1 MRRTLF
7 MLVFLALLVAAA
19 PAQAGDDQIVITGDV
34 EVPRGETVGD
44 VFVVHGSVRI
54 DGRVTGDIVA
64 FDAPVR
70 INGPVEGEVVAFTE
84 RIVIGPG
91 GHVDGDVSY
100 WDKSPAITVPGAV
113 GGKTEKLD
121 FDEFAAP
128 LGIFA
133 AWIAVWLA
141 MSVSTLLL
149 GMALLW
155 LAPRSL
161 EAAREV
167 ARTSTGAAIGIGLAV
182 FFGLPAVAVLL
193 MITLVG
199 LPLGFALLL
208 ALLPIYAIGYTTS
221 AFLLGRAIV
230 KPPTGRFLAFLAGW
244 GILRVVAIVPILG
257 GLTWFATVV
266 VGLGAIAVAGYRAR
280 GRATAESDAVP
291 VASPPPAAP
300 PVAEAGD
307 VPGEP

>member
-7 MLVFLALLVAAA
+7 LLVFLALLVAAA

-44 VFVVHGSVRI
+44 VIVAHGSARI
-54 DGRVTGDIVA
+54 DGRVTGDVVA

-84 RIVIGPG
+84 RIVIGPS

-244 GILRVVAIVPILG
+244 GILRVIALVPGLGILAW
-257 GLTWFATVV
+257 LAAAVF
-266 VGLGAIAVAGYRAR
+266 GLGALGIALWRSR
-280 GRATAESDAVP
+280 RDPATG
-291 VASPPPAAP
+291 SPQLPLTA
-300 PVAEAGD
+300 
-307 VPGEP
+307 

>member
-7 MLVFLALLVAAA
+7 LLVFLALLVAAA
-19 PAQAGDDQIVITGDV
+19 PAHAGDDQIVITGDV

-44 VFVVHGSVRI
+44 VIVAHGSVRI

-244 GILRVVAIVPILG
+244 GILRVIALVPGLGILAW
-257 GLTWFATVV
+257 LAAAVF
-266 VGLGAIAVAGYRAR
+266 GLGALGIALWRSR
-280 GRATAESDAVP
+280 RDPATG
-291 VASPPPAAP
+291 SPQLPLAA
-300 PVAEAGD
+300 
-307 VPGEP
+307 

>member
-7 MLVFLALLVAAA
+7 LLVFLALLVAAA

-44 VFVVHGSVRI
+44 VIVAHGSVRI

-70 INGPVEGEVVAFTE
+70 INGPVGGDVVTFAERAF
-84 RIVIGPG
+84 IGPG
-91 GHVDGDVSY
+91 GRVDGDVSY
-100 WDKSPAITVPGAV
+100 GDKDPVITVPGAV

-121 FDEFAAP
+121 FDEFISP
-128 LGIFA
+128 LGMFA
-133 AWIAVWLA
+133 AWVALWLA
-141 MSVSTLLL
+141 VSVSTLLL
-149 GMALLW
+149 GLALLW

-167 ARTSTGAAIGIGLAV
+167 SRTSTGPAIGIGLAV
-182 FFGLPAVAVLL
+182 FFGLPAVALLL
-193 MITLVG
+193 MITLLG
-199 LPLGFALLL
+199 LPLGIALLL

-230 KPPTGRFLAFLAGW
+230 KPPTSRFLAFLAGW
-244 GILRVVAIVPILG
+244 GILRVIALVPGLGILA
-257 GLTWFATVV
+257 WFGATVF
-266 VGLGAIAVAGYRAR
+266 GLGALGIALWRSRR
-280 GRATAESDAVP
+280 GPVTGAPLTA
-291 VASPPPAAP
+291 
-300 PVAEAGD
+300 
-307 VPGEP
+307 